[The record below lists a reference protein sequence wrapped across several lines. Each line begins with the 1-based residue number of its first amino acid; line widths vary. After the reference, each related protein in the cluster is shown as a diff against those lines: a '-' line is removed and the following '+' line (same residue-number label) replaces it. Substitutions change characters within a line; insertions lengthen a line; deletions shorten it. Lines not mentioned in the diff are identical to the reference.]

1 MRCGVPII
9 RKAQA
14 ILNLGMLFSTEGN
27 IQINLRSMVWSE
39 GEAHVIIETNIDGGV
54 VSVPLSKSLH
64 GQTRLLN
71 DRRLVDHKSGN

>member
-14 ILNLGMLFSTEGN
+14 IPNLGMLFSTEGN
-27 IQINLRSMVWSE
+27 IQINLRSMVRSE
-39 GEAHVIIETNIDGGV
+39 GVPHVLIETNIDEGV
-54 VSVPLSKSLH
+54 VSAPLSKYLH